1 LSNTTSSTSLVRGLG
16 LTAAVSIVIG
26 DVIGTGVFLKARVM
40 TCNVETP
47 LLVLTVWIVAGLL
60 SLAGALTYGE
70 LAAMMPRAGGEY
82 VFVREAYGRAWA
94 FLFGWMRFFIG
105 NTGGVAALAAGL
117 AIFLNVLAAG
127 SLTTTLFRLDVAGL
141 DYSLSGVQAVAI
153 GAIATVTL
161 INSAAVTVGGR
172 IASVLASL
180 KVVLILGLGTA
191 ALVFAP
197 GDWAQL
203 AHSGAGG
210 ACEGVAAAA
219 RGGVAGFGAAMMAAL
234 WAYNGWNEMTYVS
247 GEIGNPNRNLPLA
260 LITGIGVVGML
271 YVFVNT
277 AYFYVLAPAT
287 VASVP
292 LSSSVAT
299 ETVARFLGPAAVKV
313 MAGALVISI
322 FSALH
327 VASLVHARVPYAMAS
342 DGLFFKALGRL
353 SPRTRVPV
361 RALVAQSA
369 WAVVLVLSG
378 SFDALTDYAIFSI
391 LLFSALIT
399 SSIFV
404 LRMRMPEAER
414 PYRTWGYPVTPALFL
429 LMVGYLLVNA
439 FVTAP
444 VQAFTGLALILAGL
458 PFYWYWAKDERR
470 GPKVEGRLRIRRP
483 EL

>member
-1 LSNTTSSTSLVRGLG
+1 MSSTSLVRGLG
-16 LTAAVSIVIG
+16 LTAAISIVIG

-47 LLVLTVWIVAGLL
+47 WLVLTVWVVAGLL

-70 LAAMMPRAGGEY
+70 LAAMMPKAGGEY
-82 VFVREAYGRAWA
+82 VFVREAYGRVWA

-105 NTGGVAALAAGL
+105 NTGGMAALAAGL
-117 AIFLNVLAAG
+117 AIFLNVLASGALAAPLFHLEIAG
-127 SLTTTLFRLDVAGL
+127 VA
-141 DYSLSGVQAVAI
+141 YSLSGIQMVAI
-153 GAIATVTL
+153 GAIVVVTA
-161 INSAAVTVGGR
+161 INSAAVTVGGQ
-172 IASVLASL
+172 IASVLAVL
-180 KVVLILGLGTA
+180 KVLLILALGIA
-191 ALVFAP
+191 ALVLAP
-197 GDWAQL
+197 GDWTQL
-203 AHSGAGG
+203 TRSGAGG
-210 ACEGVAAAA
+210 VCDGVASAA

-247 GEIGNPNRNLPLA
+247 GEISNPNRNLPLA
-260 LITGIGVVGML
+260 LIAGIGIVGAL
-271 YVFVNT
+271 YVFANT

-299 ETVARFLGPAAVKV
+299 ETLARFLGPAAVKV
-313 MAGALVISI
+313 MAGALVMSI

-327 VASLVHARVPYAMAS
+327 VASLVCARVPYAMAN
-342 DGLFFKALGRL
+342 DGLFFPALGRL

-361 RALVAQSA
+361 RALIAQSA
-369 WAVVLVLSG
+369 WAIVLVLSG

-404 LRMRMPEAER
+404 FRARLPDAER
-414 PYRTWGYPVTPALFL
+414 PYRTWGYPVTPILFL
-429 LMVGYLLVNA
+429 VVVGYLLVNA

-444 VQAFTGLALILAGL
+444 VQAFTGLALILPDCRSTGTGRAVRL
-458 PFYWYWAKDERR
+458 PEPEARR
-470 GPKVEGRLRIRRP
+470 HDSTLPTRRT
-483 EL
+483 

>member
-1 LSNTTSSTSLVRGLG
+1 MTSTTLVRGLG
-16 LTAAVSIVIG
+16 LTAAVSIVVG

-47 LLVLTVWIVAGLL
+47 LLVLTVWVVAGLL

-82 VFVREAYGRAWA
+82 VFVREAYGRAWG

-105 NTGGVAALAAGL
+105 NTGGMAALAAGL
-117 AIFLNVLAAG
+117 AIFLNVLTGGALATPLLGTEAG
-127 SLTTTLFRLDVAGL
+127 GVG
-141 DYSLSGVQAVAI
+141 YSLSGIQLVAI
-153 GAIATVTL
+153 GAIAIVTL

-172 IASVLASL
+172 IASVLATL
-180 KVVLILGLGTA
+180 KVLLITGLGLA
-191 ALVFAP
+191 ALLLAP
-197 GDWAQL
+197 GTWAQL
-203 AHSGAGG
+203 THSGGAG
-210 ACEGVAAAA
+210 ACEGVASAA
-219 RGGVAGFGAAMMAAL
+219 RGGIAGFGAAMMAAL

-247 GEIGNPNRNLPLA
+247 GEISNPNRNLPLA
-260 LITGIGVVGML
+260 LIAGIGIVGTL

-277 AYFYVLAPAT
+277 AYFYVLSPVA

-299 ETVARFLGPAAVKV
+299 ETLARFLGPAAVKL
-313 MAGALVISI
+313 MAAALVMSI
-322 FSALH
+322 FSALQ
-327 VASLVHARVPYAMAS
+327 VASLVCARVPYAMAN
-342 DGLFFKALGRL
+342 DRVFFAGLGRL

-369 WAVVLVLSG
+369 WAIVLVLSG

-404 LRMRMPEAER
+404 LRTRNPDAER
-414 PYRTWGYPVTPALFL
+414 PYRTWGYPITPAVFL
-429 LMVGYLLVNA
+429 LVVGYLLVNA

-444 VQAFTGLALILAGL
+444 VQAFTGLGLILLGL
-458 PFYWYWAKDERR
+458 PFYWYWTKGERR
-470 GPKVEGRLRIRRP
+470 GMEVRIS

>member
-1 LSNTTSSTSLVRGLG
+1 MSTSLVRGLG
-16 LTAAVSIVIG
+16 LVAAISIVVG

-40 TCNVETP
+40 ICNVDTP
-47 LLVLTVWIVAGLL
+47 WLVLTVWVVAGLL

-82 VFVREAYGRAWA
+82 VFVREAYGRTWG

-105 NTGGVAALAAGL
+105 NTGGMAALAAGL

-127 SLTTTLFRLDVAGL
+127 ALAAPIVHFEIAGL
-141 DYSLSGVQAVAI
+141 GYALTGIQAVAI
-153 GAIATVTL
+153 GAIALVTA
-161 INSAAVTVGGR
+161 INSADVTVGGR
-172 IASVLASL
+172 IASVLATL
-180 KVVLILGLGTA
+180 KILLILGLGGA
-191 ALVFAP
+191 ALLLAP
-197 GDWAQL
+197 GDWSQL
-203 AHSGAGG
+203 THWGG
-210 ACEGVAAAA
+210 GGVCEGVSSAA
-219 RGGVAGFGAAMMAAL
+219 RGGIAGFGAAMMAAL

-247 GEIGNPNRNLPLA
+247 GEISNPNRNLALA
-260 LITGIGVVGML
+260 LIAGIGIVGAL
-271 YVFVNT
+271 YVFANT
-277 AYFYVLAPAT
+277 AYFYVLPPTA

-299 ETVARFLGPAAVKV
+299 ETLARFLGPAAVKV
-313 MAGALVISI
+313 MAGALVVSI
-322 FSALH
+322 FSALQ
-327 VASLVHARVPYAMAS
+327 VASLVCARVPYAMAD
-342 DGLFFKALGRL
+342 DGLFFSTLGRL

-369 WAVVLVLSG
+369 WAIVLVLSG

-404 LRMRMPEAER
+404 FRVRRPDVAR
-414 PYRTWGYPVTPALFL
+414 PYRTWGYPVTPILFL
-429 LMVGYLLVNA
+429 IVVGYLLVNA

-458 PFYWYWAKDERR
+458 PFYWYWDRRTEERR
-470 GPKVEGRLRIRRP
+470 D
-483 EL
+483 